1 MTPLRGAGV
10 PGQCKPWGWRML
22 RCSLAINTVF
32 GHRGIRN
39 TLKWVQQRVVYWCSV
54 AKVALGCDLPKV
66 VQVFD
71 VEQF

>member
-1 MTPLRGAGV
+1 
-10 PGQCKPWGWRML
+10 ML
-22 RCSLAINTVF
+22 RCSLAINTGF

-39 TLKWVQQRVVYWCSV
+39 TLKWVYWCSV

-71 VEQF
+71 VEQFSACFEVCSYKSRIS